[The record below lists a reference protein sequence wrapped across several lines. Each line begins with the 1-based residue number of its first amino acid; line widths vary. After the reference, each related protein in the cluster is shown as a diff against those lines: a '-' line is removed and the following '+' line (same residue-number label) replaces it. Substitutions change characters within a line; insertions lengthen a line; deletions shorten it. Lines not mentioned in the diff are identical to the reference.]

1 MTTVQSDYELLL
13 ARVDAGELGTGNLIQ
28 MILDERSRNAELA
41 DAVREWQ
48 VIATA
53 SRSLIRDGNGIDWE
67 QSELVELI
75 LWLALPWADNDPI
88 FPESDG
94 WTPVALEAN
103 VRMARTWQKVVRSNK
118 SEVAVT
124 TEKGEAHGL

>member
-1 MTTVQSDYELLL
+1 
-13 ARVDAGELGTGNLIQ
+13 
-28 MILDERSRNAELA
+28 
-41 DAVREWQ
+41 
-48 VIATA
+48 
-53 SRSLIRDGNGIDWE
+53 LIRDGNGIDRE

>member
-1 MTTVQSDYELLL
+1 VQSDYELLL

-53 SRSLIRDGNGIDWE
+53 SRSLIRDGNGIDRE

>member
-53 SRSLIRDGNGIDWE
+53 SRSLIRDGNGIDRE

>member
-1 MTTVQSDYELLL
+1 VQSDYELLL

>member
-53 SRSLIRDGNGIDWE
+53 SRSLIRDGNGIDRD